1 MEELNVTEQKKVTEN
16 IGLLAQV
23 YKESRAMAEYALANG
38 LQVPSAAISLLE
50 QMEDFQRFRKDRA
63 PTSGVPHIEA
73 LVEVHATLSRIIS
86 PAKPRTIVLLDE
98 ENKAG
103 GPLRFLGPVSLIRQL
118 MIAALIC
125 LALFV
130 GLVLSPSVNA
140 YAGNI
145 LKDDGVPLL
154 LNLMFYLSAAG
165 LGASFSALYKAN
177 YYITQGTFDPTYH
190 ASYWIRF
197 FLGLIAGLLLSV
209 LISDQVFNATEMQ
222 QGLLE
227 PGIIRPL
234 LAILG
239 GFSADVAYTVLNRL
253 VETLESLFRGST
265 KDQINNQV
273 KDEKGKLVTAQTQ
286 QQMKLVTGLA
296 NLQQQLTQSGKADQA
311 TTVSDLLNELFPYND
326 FEIKH
331 TAPRNNTASEKAAP
345 ETVEQD

>member
-1 MEELNVTEQKKVTEN
+1 MEELKATEHQKVTGN
-16 IGLLAQV
+16 VGLFAQV
-23 YKESRAMAEYALANG
+23 YRESRAMAEYALTNG

-50 QMEDFQRFRKDRA
+50 QMEEFQRSHKDR
-63 PTSGVPHIEA
+63 TSISGGPAIEA
-73 LVEVHATLSRIIS
+73 LVEVHATLSRLIS

-98 ENKAG
+98 ENRNG
-103 GPLRFLGPVSLIRQL
+103 GFLRFLGPVSLIRQL

-154 LNLMFYLSAAG
+154 LNLMFYLAAAG

-209 LISDQVFNATEMQ
+209 LISDQVFNASEMQ
-222 QGLLE
+222 QSLLE

-265 KDQINNQV
+265 RDQVNNQV
-273 KDEKGKLVTAQTQ
+273 KDEKGKLITAQTQ

-296 NLQQQLTQSGKADQA
+296 NLQQQLTQNGKSEQA
-311 TTVSDLLNELFPYND
+311 ETVSNLLNELFPYSD

-331 TAPRNNTASEKAAP
+331 TAPRNNTASKKAEP
-345 ETVEQD
+345 ETAEQD